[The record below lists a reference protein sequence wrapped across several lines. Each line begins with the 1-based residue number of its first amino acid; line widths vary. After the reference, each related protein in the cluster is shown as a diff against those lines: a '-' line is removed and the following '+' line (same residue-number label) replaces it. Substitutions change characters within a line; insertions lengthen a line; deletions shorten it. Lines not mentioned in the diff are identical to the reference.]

1 MMLYVT
7 ITGLLCFLRIFYS
20 LEIKKDEE
28 LRVKLDE
35 MLDIDRYNQ
44 EALLYF
50 TALLFG
56 WLVIPMWLVNKVLKV
71 INKNT

>member
-1 MMLYVT
+1 MFTYFC
-7 ITGLLCFLRIFYS
+7 ISGLACFLRIFYS

-28 LRVKLDE
+28 LREKLDE
-35 MLDIDRYNQ
+35 MLNIDRYNQ

-56 WLVIPMWLVNKVLKV
+56 WLVIPMWLVNKLLKPFC
-71 INKNT
+71 K